1 MPLIKM
7 YVPLDAS
14 LVGMIGPTWVEHVR
28 SSKET
33 PSPAVSAGIGKPKGG
48 VAKQRQIAIKY

>member
-1 MPLIKM
+1 MSLIKM

-14 LVGMIGPTWVEHVR
+14 LVGMIGLTWVEHVR

-33 PSPAVSAGIGKPKGG
+33 PSPAVSAGIGKPKGS
-48 VAKQRQIAIKY
+48 VAKQRQTAIKC